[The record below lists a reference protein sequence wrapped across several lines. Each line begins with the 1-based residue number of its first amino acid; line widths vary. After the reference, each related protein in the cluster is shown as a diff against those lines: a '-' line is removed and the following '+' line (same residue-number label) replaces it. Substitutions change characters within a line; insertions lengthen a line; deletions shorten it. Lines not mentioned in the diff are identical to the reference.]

1 MNYSKKTLLFLL
13 ASVLLVMSCK
23 TPKESAEDNTMLVRS
38 AQTLDSLY
46 AHYSVPSTCL
56 LRENYPSDV
65 DGYTATYLASD
76 EQNNLPHLY
85 SYLWPYSGTF
95 SAVNA
100 LMEATKNN
108 KGVFDSYKKLLDEKV
123 LKGLSEYYDTR
134 RMPRCLIVFM
144 TIMFGLALIIQ
155 MFIL

>member
-65 DGYTATYLASD
+65 DGYTATYLASH
-76 EQNNLPHLY
+76 ELQIIFH
-85 SYLWPYSGTF
+85 TF
-95 SAVNA
+95 T
-100 LMEATKNN
+100 LTY
-108 KGVFDSYKKLLDEKV
+108 GPILV
-123 LKGLSEYYDTR
+123 LFL
-134 RMPRCLIVFM
+134 
-144 TIMFGLALIIQ
+144 Q
-155 MFIL
+155 